1 MKPVKFRLKAENE
14 MINAKNYY
22 NVQLDDLGMDFIDEV
37 EKSIELIQKS
47 PTRWAII
54 EGNIHKYI
62 LQRFPF
68 TIYYVNEVE
77 EILILAI
84 AHQSRKPGYWDNR

>member
-14 MINAKNYY
+14 MNDAKNYY

-68 TIYYVNEVE
+68 TIYYIDEVE

>member
-1 MKPVKFRLKAENE
+1 MDA
-14 MINAKNYY
+14 AKNYY
-22 NVQLDDLGMDFIDEV
+22 NGQLDDLGMDFIDEV

-54 EGNIHKYI
+54 EDNIHKYI

-68 TIYYVNEVE
+68 TIYYIDDIE
-77 EILILAI
+77 EILIMAI
-84 AHQSRKPGYWDNR
+84 AHHSRKPGYWINRKNFI